1 MKFTFD
7 DIAGGICLGIMMIG
21 LPWALPVLHMLVTQ

>member
-1 MKFTFD
+1 MHYTLD
-7 DIAGGICLGIMMIG
+7 DILGVICLGIMMVG